1 MKHALSLSCVAT
13 VILSATSLIAQD
25 AARYTIKGYRLGMR
39 VADVQALQAPF
50 KQKLK
55 PCTKPD
61 VHGIA
66 RCQATYSNGL
76 EPWKPIKRETIANV
90 EFVSMEFHFIDGRLY
105 SFSATFPV
113 DRFDDMSN
121 ALSAKWGRPNSS
133 TLEILYLPGC
143 LECRFR
149 FPSRRNSWSDGASSM
164 ILEECGVVN
173 LVDAARLQVDDLRL
187 TQEVQRRQ
195 PARKPDL

>member
-1 MKHALSLSCVAT
+1 MKHALSFSCVAT
-13 VILSATSLIAQD
+13 VILSAASLIAQD
-25 AARYTIKGYRLGMR
+25 AVRYTIKGYRLGMS

-55 PCTKPD
+55 RCAKPD

-66 RCQATYSNGL
+66 HCQATYSNGL

-90 EFVSMEFHFIDGRLY
+90 EVVSMEFHFVDDKLY
-105 SFSATFPV
+105 SFSATFPI

-121 ALSAKWGRPNSS
+121 ALNSRWGQPNSS
-133 TLEILYLPGC
+133 TLEILHLPGC
-143 LECRFR
+143 PECRSQI
-149 FPSRRNSWSDGASSM
+149 PSLRKSWNNGASSM

-173 LVDAARLQVDDLRL
+173 LVDAANLQVNDLTL